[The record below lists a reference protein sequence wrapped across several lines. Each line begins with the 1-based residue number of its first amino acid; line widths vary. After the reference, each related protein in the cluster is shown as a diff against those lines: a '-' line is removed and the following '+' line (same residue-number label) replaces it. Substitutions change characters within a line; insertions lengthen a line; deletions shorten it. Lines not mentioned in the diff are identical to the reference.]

1 MKTSWN
7 LSLLYKNH
15 TDPQIE
21 KDVRATE
28 QAYSKFEKTYK
39 GKTDYLLKNE
49 TKLLKALQDFELMM
63 NGLALYKPVIYFM
76 YNQHLNSKDDVA
88 RAKITQLTERYTKND
103 QKINFFELSLSKI
116 PKDTQVKFLASK
128 KLAHFHY
135 FLKTIFARSKHNLS
149 EAEEKILGLKSIS
162 AHNLWV
168 ESTEKVVNKATL
180 EFKGKVM
187 PLSEAVYKIADL
199 PLPDRYELHDKVMA
213 VLGTLTDTAESE
225 INAVFTNKKIDD
237 ELRGYAEPY
246 DATVLSYQNNKKS
259 VQALVS
265 AVTGANHIS
274 HRFYTLKAKLL
285 GLPKLRYADRAV
297 GIAKESPKAT
307 FEEGVAMLREVFGG
321 LDARYLTILNSFL
334 EKGQIDAH
342 PKVGKRGGAFCAAG
356 QNIPTFV
363 LLNHTDTMEQVS
375 VFAHEMGHAIHTE
388 FSKSQPVFYQ
398 GYSMSTAEVASTL
411 FESFVFE
418 ALLEK
423 MSEEQKI
430 AALHTKINDDIQTI
444 FRQIACFNFE
454 LELHTEIRK
463 KGGLSSPEI
472 SALLVKHMSRYLGP
486 SVEMRPEDGF
496 QFVSW
501 SHIRNFFYVYSYAF
515 GQLISKALYVK
526 YKEDKKFITKIN
538 QFLSA
543 GGSDSPENIFKSIG
557 IDVTKPDFWKKGLRS
572 IEKDIDML
580 EKLTKNR

>member
-1 MKTSWN
+1 MKTTWN
-7 LSLLYKNH
+7 LGLLYKNE

-28 QAYSKFEKTYK
+28 SAYSKFEKTYK
-39 GKTDYLLKNE
+39 GKTDYLKNE
-49 TKLLKALQDFELMM
+49 TKLLKALQDFEVMIG
-63 NGLALYKPVIYFM
+63 GLELYKPVRYFSFI
-76 YNQHLNSKDDVA
+76 QCLNSKDDVA
-88 RAKITQLTERYTKND
+88 RAKVTQLTERYTKND
-103 QKINFFELSLSKI
+103 QKIAFFELSLSKI
-116 PKDTQVKFLASK
+116 PKDIQVKFLASK

-149 EAEEKILGLKSIS
+149 EAEEKIMSLKSIP
-162 AHNLWV
+162 AYNQWV

-180 EFKGKVM
+180 EFKGKTM
-187 PLSEAVYKIADL
+187 PLSEAIFKISDL
-199 PLPDRYELHDKVMA
+199 PLPDRYELHDKVSV

-225 INAVFTNKKIDD
+225 INAVFINKKIDD
-237 ELRGYAEPY
+237 ELRGYTEAY
-246 DATVLSYQNNKKS
+246 DATVLGYQNDKKS
-259 VQALVS
+259 VKTLVS
-265 AVTGANHIS
+265 TVTEANHIA

-285 GLPKLRYADRAV
+285 GLKKLRYADRAV
-297 GIAKESPKAT
+297 GIAKEVPKAT
-307 FEEGVAMLREVFGG
+307 FEEGVAILREVFGS
-321 LDARYLTILNSFL
+321 LDSRYLAILNSFL
-334 EKGQIDAH
+334 EKGQIDVY
-342 PKVGKRGGAFCAAG
+342 PKVGKSGGAFCAPN
-356 QNIPTFV
+356 QNAPTFV

-375 VFAHEMGHAIHTE
+375 TFAHEMGHAIHTE
-388 FSKSQPVFYQ
+388 LSKSQPVFYQ

-423 MSEEQKI
+423 MSPEQKI

-454 LELHTEIRK
+454 LDLHSEIRK
-463 KGGLSSPEI
+463 KGGLSTPEI
-472 SALLVKHMSRYLGP
+472 SALLVKNMSAYLGP
-486 SVEMRPEDGF
+486 AVEMKPEDGF

-538 QFLSA
+538 QFLTA

-557 IDVTKPDFWKKGLRS
+557 IDVTKPDFWKKGLQS